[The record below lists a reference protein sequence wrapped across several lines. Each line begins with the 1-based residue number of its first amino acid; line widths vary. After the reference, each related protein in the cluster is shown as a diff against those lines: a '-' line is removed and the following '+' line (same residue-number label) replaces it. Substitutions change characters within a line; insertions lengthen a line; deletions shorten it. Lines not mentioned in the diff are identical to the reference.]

1 MPQLWTNWAREQRCA
16 PERIARPTSEGE
28 LAELVGS
35 AAASTTPVRV
45 VGSGH
50 SFTDCACTDGVMVD
64 LGAMTRVVEADTESG
79 LVTVESGIT
88 LHELGKQLAARGLA
102 MENQGDIDRQTLAG
116 AISTATHGTGG
127 RYPKHLVPGGRPEAW
142 SPPTATRSTSGSTTP
157 TRSRRPEW
165 GSAASA
171 RSRR

>member
-1 MPQLWTNWAREQRCA
+1 M
-16 PERIARPTSEGE
+16 
-28 LAELVGS
+28 
-35 AAASTTPVRV
+35 
-45 VGSGH
+45 GSGH

-127 RYPKHLVPGGRPEAW
+127 AIETSRPRWPA
-142 SPPTATRSTSGSTTP
+142 
-157 TRSRRPEW
+157 
-165 GSAASA
+165 
-171 RSRR
+171 